1 VRESEIGAGGAPGD
15 AHKASDKVRAL
26 EEVLERERA
35 RAEEYL
41 NRMKYLQAEFENYIK
56 KMERERAGLMR
67 MGKEELI
74 VKLVPILD
82 DLERALE
89 AGRRDRCNKSL
100 VEGLEMVLR
109 NLREV
114 MGSEGL
120 SEIEALG
127 KPFDP
132 SLHEAVSRCETSD
145 YPENTVVRE
154 LRRGYLLNGRVIR
167 PSLVEVS
174 VRRGG
179 D

>member
-1 VRESEIGAGGAPGD
+1 MGASESAGEGPKD
-15 AHKASDKVRAL
+15 EVRAL
-26 EEVLERERA
+26 EEGLERERA

-56 KMERERAGLMR
+56 RMEKERAGLMR
-67 MGKEELI
+67 KGKEELI
-74 VKLVPILD
+74 MKLVPILD
-82 DLERALE
+82 DLERALD
-89 AGRRDRCNKSL
+89 AGRRDCCNKSL
-100 VEGLEMVLR
+100 VEGVEMVLR
-109 NLREV
+109 SLREV

-120 SEIEALG
+120 SEIDALG

-132 SLHEAVSRCETSD
+132 SLHEAVSKCETSD

>member
-1 VRESEIGAGGAPGD
+1 MGASEMGAEEGPRD
-15 AHKASDKVRAL
+15 EIRAL
-26 EEVLERERA
+26 EEGLERERA

-41 NRMKYLQAEFENYIK
+41 NRMKYLQAEFENYLK
-56 KMERERAGLMR
+56 RMEKERAWLMKK
-67 MGKEELI
+67 GKEELI
-74 VKLVPILD
+74 VRLVPILD
-82 DLERALE
+82 DLERALD
-89 AGRRDRCNKSL
+89 AGRRDGSNKSL
-100 VEGLEMVLR
+100 VEGLEMVFR
-109 NLREV
+109 NLKEV

-120 SEIEALG
+120 SEIDALG

-132 SLHEAVSRCETSD
+132 SLHEAVSKCETSD

-174 VRRGG
+174 VKRGG